1 MNQTLISVIVPVYNL
16 EGELPRCLNSICAQ
30 THQELEIIVVDD
42 GSRDG
47 SRAVIEDYARRDVR
61 IKPIFKENGGVTS
74 ARLRGIS
81 EATGA
86 WIGFIDGDDEIEPEM
101 YERLLKNAEK
111 YGADISH
118 CGYQMVFSD
127 GRVNH
132 FYNSGLVKEQDSDTA
147 VRDLLEGT
155 LVEPGLCNKLFRR
168 ELFTG
173 LAERMDPS
181 IRINEDLLMNYY
193 LFSAAE
199 KAVFDD
205 WCPYHYIIRSTSAS
219 RGKLNEHKIYDPIR
233 VKEIIL
239 ADASEALRQD
249 ARRALVN
256 TCVYGYCGL
265 VSSEEA
271 LAQTAR
277 REVRHKLMEH
287 REAVGQLPRRTRLL
301 AELILRT
308 PGLFRVV
315 YPVYVRRFQKSKY
328 D

>member
-1 MNQTLISVIVPVYNL
+1 MKQTMISVIVPVYNL
-16 EGELPRCLNSICAQ
+16 EKDLPRCLDSICAQ
-30 THQELEIIVVDD
+30 NHRALEIIVVDD

-47 SRAVIEDYARRDVR
+47 SRAVIEDYARRDAR

-81 EATGA
+81 ESTGA

-101 YERLLKNAEK
+101 YARMLKNAEK

-132 FYNSGLVKEQDSDTA
+132 FYNSGVIREQDSDTA
-147 VRDLLEGT
+147 IRDLLEGT
-155 LVEPGLCNKLFRR
+155 LVEPGLCNKLYRR
-168 ELFTG
+168 ELFAG

-205 WCPYHYIIRSTSAS
+205 WCPYHYIVRGGSAS
-219 RGKLNEHKIYDPIR
+219 RSKLSEHKIYDPIR

-239 ADASEALRQD
+239 ADASEELRTD

-256 TCVYGYCGL
+256 TCVYCYCGL

-271 LAQTAR
+271 LARAAR
-277 REVRHKLMEH
+277 REIRRKLIDH
-287 REAVGQLPRRTRLL
+287 REAAALLPRRTRLL

-315 YPVYVRRFQKSKY
+315 YPVYQTCFQKKIY

>member
-1 MNQTLISVIVPVYNL
+1 MKQTMISVIVPVYNL
-16 EGELPRCLNSICAQ
+16 EKDLPRCLDSICTQ
-30 THQELEIIVVDD
+30 THRELEIIVVDD

-47 SRAVIEDYARRDVR
+47 SRAVIEVYARRDVR

-81 EATGA
+81 ESTGA
-86 WIGFIDGDDEIEPEM
+86 WVGFIDGDDEIEPQM
-101 YERLLKNAEK
+101 YERLLENAAK
-111 YGADISH
+111 YNADISH

-132 FYNSGLVKEQDSDTA
+132 FYNSGVIREQDSATA
-147 VRDLLEGT
+147 IRDLLEGT
-155 LVEPGLCNKLFRR
+155 LVEPGLWNKLYRR
-168 ELFTG
+168 ELFAG
-173 LAERMDPS
+173 LAERMDSS

-199 KAVFDD
+199 RAVFDD
-205 WCPYHYIIRSTSAS
+205 WCPYHYIVRTGSAS
-219 RGKLNEHKIYDPIR
+219 RARLNEHKIYDPIR

-239 ADASEALRQD
+239 ADAPEELRLD
-249 ARRALVN
+249 AKRALVN
-256 TCVYGYCGL
+256 TCVYCYCGL
-265 VSSEEA
+265 VSSKED
-271 LAQTAR
+271 LAKNAR
-277 REVRHKLMEH
+277 REIRQKMKAH
-287 REAVGQLPRRTRLL
+287 RNAVAILPRRTRLL

-315 YPVYVRRFQKSKY
+315 YPIYQKHFQKKKY

>member
-101 YERLLKNAEK
+101 YERLLENAVK
-111 YGADISH
+111 YDADISH

-155 LVEPGLCNKLFRR
+155 LVEPGLCNKLYRR
-168 ELFTG
+168 ELFAG

-193 LFSAAE
+193 LFKAAE

-239 ADASEALRQD
+239 ADASEELRPD
-249 ARRALVN
+249 AQRALVN
-256 TCVYGYCGL
+256 TCINVCHTLLIEGAAFNSDLMTIRSMLRKNRSVFGL
-265 VSSEEA
+265 
-271 LAQTAR
+271 LGGKR
-277 REVRHKLMEH
+277 KLMAQMLVTVP
-287 REAVGQLPRRTRLL
+287 AVYKPIY
-301 AELILRT
+301 LIYSRC
-308 PGLFRVV
+308 
-315 YPVYVRRFQKSKY
+315 FQKNIY
-328 D
+328 A